1 MVLHYYRLHIYQPMT
16 VTTEDRKQMIS
27 RLLTQEP
34 GGAANAGALAE
45 QVLWLWE
52 RIAFHLTPLIGVSGF
67 QTLYARAL
75 HLASPECPCF
85 SANQPGQTI
94 DVLFQT
100 LKNDLGALAPEEGER
115 CGNVLLNTFTDLVES
130 MIGEVLMAQILR
142 SAWIG
147 QTHGNI

>member
-1 MVLHYYRLHIYQPMT
+1 MHLPTTI
-16 VTTEDRKQMIS
+16 TTEDRKQMIS

-34 GGAANAGALAE
+34 GCVSDPSALAE

-52 RIAFHLTPLIGVSGF
+52 QIAFHLTPLIGMSGF

-75 HLASPECPCF
+75 HLATPDCPGF
-85 SANQPGQTI
+85 SASQTGLPI
-94 DVLFQT
+94 EVLLQT
-100 LKNDLGALAPEEGER
+100 LKNDLTALPRPQAEH

-142 SAWIG
+142 SAWVG
-147 QTHGNI
+147 QSHGNT